1 MIAPWLKSSQ
11 KRSFSKKKNK
21 SIPLSRLYREMA
33 IILNI
38 ETATNICSVA
48 LAKDLTTLS
57 LRESSEEKSHATL
70 LTVFIKE
77 ILTSQKLR
85 PADLDAVSVSKGPG
99 SYTGLR
105 IGVATAKGLSYG
117 SNIPLI
123 AVNTLQAMAFGLI
136 NSKKLLSINI
146 RDTANIWFCPMI
158 DARRMEVYLSFYDFQ
173 CKERREVSADII
185 KPGIYDFI
193 LNKRK
198 VIFFGTGSGK
208 CKNILNH
215 PNAVFID
222 GFNTSAAF
230 MTQLAYQN
238 YLKKEFENTAY
249 FEPYYLKDFI
259 ATKPRK
265 NIF

>member
-1 MIAPWLKSSQ
+1 
-11 KRSFSKKKNK
+11 
-21 SIPLSRLYREMA
+21 MA

-48 LAKDLTTLS
+48 LAKDLTIIS
-57 LRESSEEKSHATL
+57 FKESSEEKSHAAN

-77 ILTSQKLR
+77 ILASQKLM
-85 PADLDAVSVSKGPG
+85 PADLDAISVSKGPG

-146 RDTANIWFCPMI
+146 KDPANIWFCPMI

-173 CKERREVSADII
+173 YREKREVSADII

-208 CKNILNH
+208 CKNILNQRIS
-215 PNAVFID
+215 PFV
-222 GFNTSAAF
+222 
-230 MTQLAYQN
+230 
-238 YLKKEFENTAY
+238 
-249 FEPYYLKDFI
+249 
-259 ATKPRK
+259 
-265 NIF
+265 